1 MRAKIKDN
9 INLEDSNLDVNGR
22 PKRTVVSFQISYP
35 LWKDFDKVIE
45 DEYGKYKKSL
55 IIEDLIRK
63 YLDKKKKGSYQ

>member
-9 INLEDSNLDVNGR
+9 RNLEDVNLDVHGR

-45 DEYGKYKKSL
+45 DEFGKYKKSL

-63 YLDKKKKGSYQ
+63 YLDKKK